1 MGSKSQFCER
11 PDLLVPLVGL
21 LEPASSSYSEWLG
34 YGRSGGCV
42 KARQRKEPVYGREI
56 TQQIAGAAP
65 IEPRRSDEF
74 GARDIH
80 AGIFLVP
87 HKFQAA
93 TPRGTFVT

>member
-21 LEPASSSYSEWLG
+21 LEPASSSYSEWL
-34 YGRSGGCV
+34 
-42 KARQRKEPVYGREI
+42 QRKEPVYGREI